1 MVKENFHF
9 NSKLVIEAL
18 TDYLEDCENDQC
30 PVINQQPISNII
42 EDLSLELYVKSGG
55 LNGDKFSDFLKTYLK
70 NTTRLHHKHYM
81 AHQVSVPHTM
91 GALGSFIDGVT
102 NNAMAIYEMGPS
114 ATAIEFFM
122 INWMLEKIGWT
133 PSPVPG
139 TGSINPARSYG
150 GGVMTHGGS
159 LANLTAL
166 TAARTA
172 MFPEIWRDGNPG
184 NIVVLVPE
192 QSHYSLKR
200 TVGII
205 GLGEKNCISMPA
217 DEDGRV
223 LPAQIP
229 ALIDKLENDGKRIMA
244 IVGNAC
250 GTAAGLYDP
259 LEEIGVICNER
270 KIWFHVD
277 AAHGAGAIVCDEYR
291 HLVRGIRSAD
301 SVIWDAHKMFRT
313 PVLCAA
319 VLVKD
324 HHHIE
329 HAFSQEASY
338 LVHDK
343 EQPGIDLMMRA
354 VECTKSGLGLKMFM
368 SLAAMGEKGLC
379 DYISSRNRLAIDAA
393 NYIQQLDD
401 FECPVM
407 PETCIL
413 CFRIGSD
420 NRRQLEI
427 RKKLLQK
434 GHYYISTTLYKN
446 ARWLRCVLINPET
459 TLNDL
464 KGLFD
469 EVRKINSELDQN

>member
-1 MVKENFHF
+1 MVKENFRS
-9 NSKLVIEAL
+9 NSMIALQAL
-18 TDYLEDCENDQC
+18 TDYLEDCENNQI
-30 PVINQQPISNII
+30 PVIHQRHISEII
-42 EDLSLELYVKSGG
+42 SDLDLDQFVKDGGMSEVSLQ
-55 LNGDKFSDFLKTYLK
+55 KFLETYLE
-70 NTTRLHHKHYM
+70 NTTRLHHRHYM
-81 AHQVSVPHTM
+81 AHQVSVPHTL
-91 GALGSFIDGVT
+91 GALGSFINGVT

-133 PSPVPG
+133 PSPIPG
-139 TGSINPARSYG
+139 TENTKHVQAYG

-166 TAARTA
+166 TAARSA
-172 MFPEIWRDGNPG
+172 MFPDVWRDGNPG
-184 NIVVLVPE
+184 DIVVLVPE

-200 TVGII
+200 TIGII

-229 ALIDKLENDGKRIMA
+229 ALIDKLENNGKRIMA

-259 LEEIGVICNER
+259 LEEIGAICQER

-277 AAHGAGAIVCDEYR
+277 AAHGAGAIVCEEYR

-354 VECTKSGLGLKMFM
+354 VECTKSGLGLKMFL

-393 NYIQQLDD
+393 NYINNLDD

-427 RKKLLQK
+427 RKILLQN

-446 ARWLRCVLINPET
+446 ARWLRCVLINPDT
-459 TLNDL
+459 TLDDL
-464 KGLFD
+464 KGLFA